1 MEKRNTLKKIVVAAV
16 VVGTA
21 MHVANEYIMKI
32 ATSKDLMKKDDG
44 NFYSFKYGDVFY
56 KVSGEGKPVLLI
68 HDLNECSSGI
78 EWFYLEKKLA
88 KTNKVYTIDL
98 LGCGRSDKPKLVYNN
113 FLYVQ
118 LITDFIKNVIGE
130 PADIIA
136 TGKSVAPA
144 VMSAKLSEE
153 WIDRMLFINPA
164 DLSELNEM
172 PDSMSKIRKAVLTCP
187 ILGTFIYHMMHR
199 KDDIFNLFI
208 NDYFSNP
215 NSDFEEISEY
225 YFESAHKNRSGSKYL
240 YASIQGNCLSM
251 NINHGLKVLDKDI
264 IIISGDDYYES
275 DYVPEEYAELNEN
288 IECIS
293 IMETSYLPQLEAPA
307 KVMDIIEEYWNKID

>member
-1 MEKRNTLKKIVVAAV
+1 MGKRNTLKKIVVAAV

-118 LITDFIKNVIGE
+118 LITDFIKNIIGE

-164 DLSELNEM
+164 DLSELNEI

-275 DYVPEEYAELNEN
+275 DYVPDEYAELNEN
-288 IECIS
+288 IERIS